1 MMKQATP
8 IERENYLLETTKL
21 LTSEDKAKFAY
32 FGVDAKILPPLRILN
47 PQNIVI
53 GDRVAIREGCHINA
67 FKDLSFIRDYV
78 DARFRDDFNRE
89 DYLYDGRITIEHTC
103 QIGRFAF
110 MSCTKSIRVEP
121 FVLMSERVFIGD
133 NNHGFR
139 HPEVPILQQPNDQ
152 GDPVVIGS
160 GTWIG
165 VGAAILAGAIIG
177 RNTVVGSNSVVRAGK
192 YPSHAVIASPS
203 AEVIFR
209 RHNDGE

>member
-1 MMKQATP
+1 MKQATP
-8 IERENYLLETTKL
+8 IERENYLLETTNPL
-21 LTSEDKAKFAY
+21 SSEDKAKFAY

-67 FKDLSFIRDYV
+67 FKDLRFIRDYV
-78 DARFRDDFNRE
+78 DARFGDDFSRE
-89 DYLYDGRITIEHTC
+89 DYLYDGHITIEHTC
-103 QIGRFAF
+103 QIRRFAF

-121 FVLMSERVFIGD
+121 LVLMSERVFIGD

-152 GDPVVIGS
+152 GDPVVIGT

-203 AEVIFR
+203 AEVMFR
-209 RHNDGE
+209 RHNDDE